1 MFCDD
6 VVFFFHWD
14 YLACAHLR
22 AFTPVSANMC
32 RMGVRNVFSASV
44 ATEKGE
50 LQEQKLKSNH
60 LAQFVKLLTAI
71 NSTPWILK
79 FRWLPLQIIVRFL
92 RIQKSKQNDAKLN
105 HKSLPMEVQKMIRDT
120 KRIVIYLYRN
130 TMMSSITKCKIEPE
144 GTLNGHSV
152 KLLSSS
158 LSKTSATNHWT

>member
-44 ATEKGE
+44 ATEQGE

-105 HKSLPMEVQKMIRDT
+105 YKSLPMEGSPENDSRHEKNRNLFIQKHDDVIHHQVQNWAG
-120 KRIVIYLYRN
+120 RN
-130 TMMSSITKCKIEPE
+130 PKW
-144 GTLNGHSV
+144 
-152 KLLSSS
+152 S
-158 LSKTSATNHWT
+158 LSKAS